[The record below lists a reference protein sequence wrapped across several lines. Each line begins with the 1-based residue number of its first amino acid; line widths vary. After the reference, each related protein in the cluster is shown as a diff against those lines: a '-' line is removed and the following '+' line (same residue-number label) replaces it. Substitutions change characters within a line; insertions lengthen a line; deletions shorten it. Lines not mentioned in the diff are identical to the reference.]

1 MPKPFA
7 ESCEQNKAPIL
18 DVLRR
23 EFTDPGRVLEIGSGT
38 GQHAVWFARHLP
50 HLVWQTADLRDNHPG
65 IHAWL
70 VDGPDNVLPPVDLDA
85 CGGNWHGMED
95 FDAVF
100 SANTIHIMDWPS
112 VECLFAGIGQLLPVG
127 GKFALYGPFN
137 YDGRYTS
144 ESNRRFDEWLRERD
158 PASGIR
164 DAEAVDEL
172 ANRAGLILRNDYEM
186 PANNRTRVWR
196 KSG

>member
-1 MPKPFA
+1 MK
-7 ESCEQNKAPIL
+7 
-18 DVLRR
+18 
-23 EFTDPGRVLEIGSGT
+23 G
-38 GQHAVWFARHLP
+38 
-50 HLVWQTADLRDNHPG
+50 
-65 IHAWL
+65 
-70 VDGPDNVLPPVDLDA
+70 
-85 CGGNWHGMED
+85 

-100 SANTIHIMDWPS
+100 SANTIHIMDCPS

-137 YDGRYTS
+137 YGGRFTS

-164 DAEAVDEL
+164 DAEAVDHL

-186 PANNRTRVWR
+186 PANNRTRIWR